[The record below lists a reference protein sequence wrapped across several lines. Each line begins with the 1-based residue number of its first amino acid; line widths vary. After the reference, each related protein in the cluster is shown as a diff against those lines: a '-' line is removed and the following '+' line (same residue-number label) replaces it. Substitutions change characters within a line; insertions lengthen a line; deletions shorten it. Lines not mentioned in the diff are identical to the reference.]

1 MNITR
6 NNSTLDCIKE
16 KSTIEEEEKKRKLYT
31 ITLNKILLMFIY
43 EMDIET
49 LVFTRYILNRCL
61 KYITRLK
68 EIKSSLYRA

>member
-6 NNSTLDCIKE
+6 NNSTLK
-16 KSTIEEEEKKRKLYT
+16 EEEEKKRKLYT

>member
-6 NNSTLDCIKE
+6 NNSTLDFIKE